1 VKPEMNT
8 TEAAGSPV
16 MVSLGSITMDAPRV
30 LAIRQSLHE
39 LANILTG
46 VLIAGGLLAQ
56 FLESGSLQQYAS
68 NVCESGERGSA
79 LVREIRSQLLASCGE
94 REVGVKGNSAGGVQE
109 Q

>member
-1 VKPEMNT
+1 MNT

-79 LVREIRSQLLASCGE
+79 LVREIRSQLLACCGE
-94 REVGVKGNSAGGVQE
+94 PEVGVKGNSAGGIQE